1 MREIKNPENYLI
13 NESFDESYLI
23 SGWPELGLIFSSQD
37 NVWNYYFSKS
47 NLDETSVKVMTGLC
61 ALISGKSPLD
71 KRIFGLNL
79 REVENFLRVEND
91 KAVFQLNEQLS
102 ELVNK
107 SLERWAMRGFYLF
120 LREKSEKKPEIWP
133 ENFISRINII
143 QKIFDEEILP
153 RLKEVSLNIEFI
165 ALEGDSVIFRLE
177 RPEEFF
183 LLEGIKLFLNEK
195 IEKVSL
201 NIVAEE

>member
-1 MREIKNPENYLI
+1 MREIKNPESYLI
-13 NESFDESYLI
+13 NENTDESFLI
-23 SGWPELGLIFSSQD
+23 PGLPLLGLQFISQS
-37 NVWNYYFSKS
+37 NTWEHTFSKV
-47 NLDETSVKVMTGLC
+47 NLEETSIIVMTGLC

-71 KRIFGLNL
+71 KRILGLSL
-79 REVENFLRVEND
+79 REVENYLRVEND
-91 KAVFQLNEQLS
+91 KAVFQLNDQLND
-102 ELVNK
+102 LVKK

-133 ENFISRINII
+133 ENFVSRINII
-143 QKIFDEEILP
+143 QKILEEEIQP
-153 RLKEVSLNIEFI
+153 RLNEVGLSIEFI
-165 ALEGDSVIFRLE
+165 ALEGDSVIFKLE
-177 RPEEFF
+177 RPEDYF

>member
-1 MREIKNPENYLI
+1 MREIKNCEHYLI
-13 NESFDESYLI
+13 NQDFDRNLLI
-23 SGWPELGLIFSSQD
+23 SGRPQLGLQFSSQD
-37 NVWNYYFSKS
+37 NRWEYFFSKE
-47 NLDETSVKVMTGLC
+47 NLDALSVNVMIGLC
-61 ALISGKSPLD
+61 ALISGNSPLK
-71 KRIFGLNL
+71 KRIQSLSL

-91 KAVFQLNEQLS
+91 KAVFQLNDQLS
-102 ELVNK
+102 ELVKK

-120 LREKSEKKPEIWP
+120 LREKSGNKSEIWP
-133 ENFISRINII
+133 DNLVSRINII

-153 RLKEVSLNIEFI
+153 RLNEVSLKIEFI